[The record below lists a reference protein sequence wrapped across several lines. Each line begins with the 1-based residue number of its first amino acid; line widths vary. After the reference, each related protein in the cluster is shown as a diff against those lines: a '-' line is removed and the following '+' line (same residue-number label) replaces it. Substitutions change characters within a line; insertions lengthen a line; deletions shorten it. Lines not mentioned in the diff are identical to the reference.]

1 MKKIAVMI
9 LILLLSTVGVMGYYF
24 LYSKKNM
31 EKEFYEFNTKQVD
44 IINNKSDKE
53 IIINDITISKIKIED
68 NKYLKFSIKSKTTNL
83 LDKKIQVILYND
95 YATNPGLIKDVD
107 IEQHLSTNEK
117 YSGEIVVDIS
127 DIYNNPYRLEINV
140 K

>member
-9 LILLLSTVGVMGYYF
+9 LVLLLSTIGVMGYYF

-44 IINNKSDKE
+44 IINNKSDKK
-53 IIINDITISKIKIED
+53 IIINDITISKIKIVD
-68 NKYLKFSIKSKTTNL
+68 NKQLKFKVKSKTTNL
-83 LDKKIQVILYND
+83 LDKKIEIVLYND
-95 YATNPGLIKDVD
+95 YASNPGLVKYLDVQD
-107 IEQHLSTNEK
+107 YLDGK
-117 YSGEIVVDIS
+117 EIYEGDFSVDIS
-127 DIYNNPYRLEINV
+127 DIYNNPYRIEINI